1 MKFKKK
7 NVLTPKQLSADVVF
21 LQETHIRSCDSSR
34 LVGGWAG
41 QVYQSNFCTKA
52 RGVPIMI
59 SKNVQFTASHV

>member
-1 MKFKKK
+1 MEIFKKIFSH
-7 NVLTPKQLSADVVF
+7 LKQLSADVVF
-21 LQETHIRSCDSSR
+21 LQETHIPSYDTSC